1 MVEKR
6 REERRRGWCARE
18 RGVKRGV
25 VLCCSDS
32 GSGSGGGSDGSGS
45 VWDSGLR
52 TAWTADRGV
61 RECVR
66 EGSGRGEERE
76 RECRESVEGGE
87 REERRVGVGMGV
99 ERPVE
104 ERWRA
109 SGEERK
115 REERRGS
122 S

>member
-32 GSGSGGGSDGSGS
+32 DSGSGGGSDGSGS

-66 EGSGRGEERE
+66 ERAAVGERKG
-76 RECRESVEGGE
+76 RESVEGGE